1 MVDHFSVCCIYI
13 YIRIHCTCIYVYIY
27 IRGKRILQL
36 HMAFSDRTVACSAI
50 AAQRVA
56 RVAETGEGVGGVHTD
71 LGAPAIV
78 GGTLVHWANTCK
90 VTGKTNSLSQ

>member
-1 MVDHFSVCCIYI
+1 MVDHFSVCCIYM
-13 YIRIHCTCIYVYIY
+13 Y

-71 LGAPAIV
+71 LGASAIV

-90 VTGKTNSLSQ
+90 VTDKTNSLSQ